1 LTIQNELRAAKSVD
15 IAALLWFR
23 LLLGVILLWLVSR
36 YFWYGWIS
44 RYYIE
49 PQIMLS
55 FWPFSQYFVDGLP
68 RLSGLGFYAL
78 FGGMAAASVAI
89 ILGYHYRV
97 AVGFFFLAF
106 TYIEVLDFTHYL
118 NHHYL
123 IWLLLIIAF
132 FAPCHRSFSLDVGA
146 GRVEAGEKISAEWLY
161 LLRFQL
167 FCVYFFAGLAKVQTD
182 WLIEAQPLKIWLARS
197 ADFPLIGGLLATNFA
212 AFSMSWAGAIYD
224 LLIGFALLY
233 APTRKGAYFLVI
245 VFHAM
250 TYALFD
256 IGIFPF
262 VMVGMTTLFF
272 EPKQHQQWIF
282 WLKKGIDKIIIF
294 NLSKLKLIINFVPQ
308 FDKVQPNYIATS
320 TPLRLF
326 FAAYIGLQIYLP
338 LRSHFIGRQ
347 VLWDEIGFRF
357 SWRVLLIEKSGAAI
371 FTVRDAITGQESEI
385 DNKAYLT
392 DKQEFMMQTQADFMI
407 VYAHF
412 LAAQYKAKGYAAP
425 QVFVRSRVA
434 INGGRSQSFFRP
446 DIDLAAI
453 SAAGDWRAYILP
465 QSAAKPRKREGW

>member
-1 LTIQNELRAAKSVD
+1 MTIQNELRAEKAVD

-23 LLLGVILLWLVSR
+23 LLLGAILLVLVSR

-49 PQIMLS
+49 PKIMLS
-55 FWPFSQYFVDGLP
+55 FWPFEGLP
-68 RLSGLGFYAL
+68 RLSGLGFYLL

-89 ILGYHYRV
+89 ILGYRYRV

-132 FAPCHRSFSLDVGA
+132 FAPCHRGFSLDVGA
-146 GRVEAGEKISAEWLY
+146 ARVEAGEKISAEWLY

-167 FCVYFFAGLAKVQTD
+167 FCVYFFAGVAKLQSD
-182 WLIEAQPLKIWLARS
+182 WLIEAQPLKIWLARE

-212 AFSMSWAGAIYD
+212 AFAMSWAGAIYD

-233 APTRKGAYFLVI
+233 VPTRKAAYFLVV

-272 EPKQHQQWIF
+272 EPKQHRQWIL
-282 WLKKGIDKIIIF
+282 WLKKGIDKILIF
-294 NLSKLKLIINFVPQ
+294 NLSKLKLIINFAAQ
-308 FDKVQPNYIATS
+308 SGNQLNNAQPNYLTIS
-320 TPLRLF
+320 KPLRLF
-326 FAAYIGLQIYLP
+326 LALYIGLQIYLP
-338 LRSHFIGRQ
+338 LRSHFMGRQ

-357 SWRVLLIEKSGAAI
+357 SWRVLLIEKSGVAI
-371 FTVRDAITGQESEI
+371 FTVRDAATGRESEI
-385 DNKAYLT
+385 DNKTYLT

-412 LAAQYKAKGYAAP
+412 LAEEYKAKGYAAP

-434 INGGRSQSFFRP
+434 INGGRSQPFFR
-446 DIDLAAI
+446 DSIDLAVI
-453 SAAGDWRAYILP
+453 SAAGDWRLEIW
-465 QSAAKPRKREGW
+465 PR